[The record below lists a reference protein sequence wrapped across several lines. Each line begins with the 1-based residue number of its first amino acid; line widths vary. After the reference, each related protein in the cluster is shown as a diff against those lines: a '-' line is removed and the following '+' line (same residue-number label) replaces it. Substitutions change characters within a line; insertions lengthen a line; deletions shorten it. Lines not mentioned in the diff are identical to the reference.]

1 MHYYLIFLLLSI
13 CYDGSSIVNKLYFFL
28 INRYK
33 FSYLKGY
40 MFFFILNCFCFSSH
54 KKLASSLQLFLK
66 IASPILPQPILSSR
80 PPDPPPPPSHCPPCP
95 SPPSPTLS
103 PVKLQHFQ
111 GMGAY
116 SERGRARERER
127 SGLGKVFCGRKVA
140 IFSAVFAHV
149 QAKMA
154 KLFYRNF

>member
-80 PPDPPPPPSHCPPCP
+80 PPDPPPPLHTVPLAPPPLHPHRPLWSCN
-95 SPPSPTLS
+95 TF
-103 PVKLQHFQ
+103 KAWGHI
-111 GMGAY
+111 
-116 SERGRARERER
+116 ARERER